1 MTGQTVS
8 LPGLWAAFRTKV
20 IARKFVRDVG
30 VLAIANG
37 VAAVLSFTQ
46 TILVAR
52 WLGPELYGVAALVM
66 SYPSLVYTFFD
77 ARSSEVSVKYL
88 SEFHARGEHE
98 RVLAM
103 CKLGYAVDVAI
114 AAVAFVVVLLTAPW
128 AARHIAHDPEAVGL
142 IVIYAAALV
151 PNALVGTASAT
162 LTTLGRFSLIAKINT
177 LTTFLRMAV
186 VLGFVSTG
194 WQLSGV
200 VWGNVIA
207 TVVSG
212 LLYGTCAGV
221 STRRVWGGSPF
232 HGSWQALRGRRREIS
247 GLFVVNDLNVLLDM
261 IPKYTDIIIL
271 GYFRGPTE
279 TGYYKL
285 AKNLAGGLSN
295 LVRPLQ
301 SVIYPKFARLWST
314 GLLEDF
320 HRALYNCVVTIGIF
334 LSSIVLVSILIIPS
348 LIFYTLD
355 ASYSVAIL
363 SAQILLLVTGIRLV
377 SFWIRPLYL
386 VIGKIHILTT
396 FALVGAIASIPAYVG
411 FVWFWG
417 FQGLAISRA
426 GLAIITDVTAGILGI
441 LFIVN
446 NNRVQYRSDNRII
459 VRGSKKLF

>member
-1 MTGQTVS
+1 MLSTRFPCGTFS
-8 LPGLWAAFRTKV
+8 SRYNTRLLCRLLAAPDAPFGPPLKPPSRPVPLSSVFR
-20 IARKFVRDVG
+20 
-30 VLAIANG
+30 
-37 VAAVLSFTQ
+37 
-46 TILVAR
+46 
-52 WLGPELYGVAALVM
+52 P
-66 SYPSLVYTFFD
+66 
-77 ARSSEVSVKYL
+77 RSRSQ
-88 SEFHARGEHE
+88 
-98 RVLAM
+98 
-103 CKLGYAVDVAI
+103 YAVDVAI
-114 AAVAFVVVLLTAPW
+114 AAVTFVVVLLTAPW
-128 AARHIAHDPEAVGL
+128 AAKHIAHDPEAVGL
-142 IVIYAAALV
+142 IVVYAAALV

-162 LTTLGRFSLIAKINT
+162 LTTLGHFSLIAKINT

-212 LLYGTCAGV
+212 LLYGTCAGLT
-221 STRRVWGGSPF
+221 TRRVWGASPF
-232 HGSWQALRGRRREIS
+232 QGSWQALRGRRREIS

-295 LVRPLQ
+295 LARPLQ

-320 HRALYNCVVTIGIF
+320 RRALYNCVVTIGIF
-334 LSSIVLVSILIIPS
+334 LSSIVLLSILIIPS
-348 LIFYTLD
+348 LIFYILD
-355 ASYSVAIL
+355 ASYSAASLAV
-363 SAQILLLVTGIRLV
+363 QILLLVTGIRLV

-396 FALVGAIASIPAYVG
+396 FALVGAIVSIPAYVG

-441 LFIVN
+441 LFIIN

-459 VRGSKKLF
+459 VRGSKKYFDFSTLRSRPEVHVASPRPGHPLPPRFQSPETVLIAPASRPGQDSSMVVSHS